1 MFGMKGEEE
10 YGGRGGRSS
19 HSTLSNSLTFRSLLQ
34 IRSASPFILLFKFNL
49 KPSTHLP
56 SRNFLPYPE
65 SILELRVC
73 SSRALSPA
81 VPCLPDRR
89 AGFRDPSSRG
99 PYGPAC
105 SPASFPKERFF
116 SPIVFEFLHF
126 WFSFLVWH

>member
-34 IRSASPFILLFKFNL
+34 IRSASPYILLFKFNL

-65 SILELRVC
+65 SILSSGSAPPVPSLPQFRACRIAELDSGTR
-73 SSRALSPA
+73 LPA
-81 VPCLPDRR
+81 VHMAQLVAQARFRR
-89 AGFRDPSSRG
+89 NGFSRPS
-99 PYGPAC
+99 
-105 SPASFPKERFF
+105 F
-116 SPIVFEFLHF
+116 FEFLHF